1 MLRILCVLCGGVSCV
16 LCVWAFVCLCLCV
29 SPSLVHLEKCVC
41 WHLSNGT
48 AFCIPRLLKIG
59 LKILLWF
66 SLGVQRLDNEG
77 FGMRT
82 FSL

>member
-1 MLRILCVLCGGVSCV
+1 MFAGIFRMVVL
-16 LCVWAFVCLCLCV
+16 
-29 SPSLVHLEKCVC
+29 
-41 WHLSNGT
+41 
-48 AFCIPRLLKIG
+48 FCIPRLLKIG